1 MGSSKSLHT
10 REYRLVRRVLLGM
23 REGAGLSQR
32 ALGEKLGRPYSF
44 VYKCEAGER
53 RIDPL
58 ELILWCRA
66 CDCNPAQ
73 VVKDLEKQF
82 GRT

>member
-1 MGSSKSLHT
+1 
-10 REYRLVRRVLLGM
+10 M
-23 REGAGLSQR
+23 RERAGLTQR
-32 ALGEKLGRPYSF
+32 GLGEKLRRPYSF

-66 CDCNPAQ
+66 CNRDPAE
-73 VVKDLEKQF
+73 VIKDLEKQF